1 MISYRSVQM
10 DKKKSIERILTEDS
24 PEREYT
30 PGLEKFFNCH
40 DGQRKLLWS
49 EIEFYTLISQQYHL
63 NEILVVYAGSG
74 EGLHMS
80 IIFDLFPQLDFILI
94 DPTHSLCKHPFM
106 KNKEK
111 VIQLNEYYTDLT
123 YKKILSLNTKNK
135 KIVFMSDIREDTD
148 EKAIWENMIQQQLW
162 CIQLDSIA
170 YLLKFR
176 LPYYFP
182 GHDPSKYQYLLP
194 LSKDKANYQF
204 KKLNDKEVVY
214 LKGDIYLQIYA
225 PAKSTENRLL
235 YIRKP
240 NESFT
245 FHSYDIKKYED
256 QCFYFNTYT
265 RHENFEYKESQ
276 KCKYNLL
283 GFDDGY
289 ESVCEYF
296 ILYQY
301 IDIFYDKLKNEDFVK
316 ETRYRDILRDDTK
329 SISDRTIQLL
339 YQIDQLYNL
348 LTYKNLIECS
358 FRTSLK
364 RGAVPN
370 ETKDEKEKIR
380 INDYVE
386 IVKSKYLE
394 IIFSMKYQIE
404 SFQKNNILK
413 RSEYDNQIQ
422 LSEDIL
428 SRINHYMHQ
437 ILSRKYLKK
446 DEKYFITEKIIGFNT
461 NVLSSY
467 LKSNKKSMILSK
479 EELMMMKDTKDESFQ
494 KLMDVNH
501 KYEKLIQDLE
511 EIQSFKKKNVDSYFL

>member
-1 MISYRSVQM
+1 MISYRSVQT
-10 DKKKSIERILTEDS
+10 DRKKSIERILTEDS
-24 PEREYT
+24 PKREYI

-49 EIEFYTLISQQYHL
+49 EIEFYTLISHQYDL
-63 NEILVVYAGSG
+63 NDILVVYAGSG

-94 DPTHSLCKHPFM
+94 DPTRSLCKHPFM
-106 KNKEK
+106 KNKDK
-111 VIQLNEYYTDLT
+111 VIQINEYYTDLT
-123 YKKILSLNTKNK
+123 YQKVLSLNSKNK

-176 LPYYFP
+176 LPYYYP

-194 LSKDKANYQF
+194 ISKDKANYHF
-204 KKLNDKEVVY
+204 KKLNDMEVVY

-240 NESFT
+240 YESFT
-245 FHSYDIKKYED
+245 FTSYDIKKYED

-265 RHENFEYKESQ
+265 RHENFEFKESE

-301 IDIFYDKLKNEDFVK
+301 IDTFYDKLKKEDFIK
-316 ETRYRDILRDDTK
+316 ESKYRDILRDDTK
-329 SISDRTIQLL
+329 SVSDRTIQLL

-348 LTYKNLIECS
+348 LTFKNLIECS
-358 FRTSLK
+358 FRTTLK
-364 RGAVPN
+364 RGAVPDKP
-370 ETKDEKEKIR
+370 KDEKEKIR

-394 IIFSMKYQIE
+394 ILFSMKNQIE
-404 SFQKNNILK
+404 SFQKSTLLK
-413 RSEYDNQIQ
+413 RYEYDSQIQ
-422 LSEDIL
+422 LCNEIL
-428 SRINHYMHQ
+428 STINHFMRE

-467 LKSNKKSMILSK
+467 LKSNKKGMILSK
-479 EELMMMKDTKDESFQ
+479 EEMMMMKDTKDKSFQ
-494 KLMDVNH
+494 KLMDVND
-501 KYEKLIQDLE
+501 KYEKLIEDLE
-511 EIQSFKKKNVDSYFL
+511 KIHSQKKKNVDSYFL

>member
-1 MISYRSVQM
+1 MISYRNIKTEGI
-10 DKKKSIERILTEDS
+10 KKLERILTQDS
-24 PEREYT
+24 PQREYQ

-49 EIEFYTLISQQYHL
+49 EIEFYTLISQKYNL
-63 NEILVVYAGSG
+63 EDILVVYAGSG
-74 EGLHMS
+74 EGIHMS

-94 DPTHSLCKHPFM
+94 DPTKSLCTHPIM

-111 VIQLNEYYTDLT
+111 VIQINEYYTDDS

-148 EKAIWENMIQQQLW
+148 ENAIWKNMIQQQLW

-182 GHDPSKYQYLLP
+182 NYNPKDSEYLLP
-194 LSKDKANYQF
+194 LSKEKSNYSF
-204 KKLNDKEVVY
+204 KTLKDTEVVY

-235 YIRKP
+235 YIRSP

-245 FHSYDIKKYED
+245 FTSYDIKVYEN

-265 RHENFEYKESQ
+265 RHENFKYQESEL
-276 KCKYNLL
+276 CKFNLL

-289 ESVCEYF
+289 ESICEYF

-301 IDIFYDKLKNEDFVK
+301 INTFYDKKKKEDFVK
-316 ETRYRDILRDDTK
+316 ESKYRDILK
-329 SISDRTIQLL
+329 NEKESISNRTIQLL
-339 YQIDQLYNL
+339 FQIDQLYNI
-348 LTYKNLIECS
+348 LTFKNLIECS
-358 FRTSLK
+358 FRTSIK
-364 RGAVPN
+364 RGAIPN
-370 ETKDEKEKIR
+370 RPRDEKETLR

-386 IVKSKYLE
+386 VVKSKYLE
-394 IIFSMKYQIE
+394 ILFSMKYQIQ
-404 SFQKNNILK
+404 SFQKSTILK
-413 RSEYDNQIQ
+413 PSEYDSQIK
-422 LSEDIL
+422 LSEEIL
-428 SRINHYMHQ
+428 SKMNHYMRE

-446 DEKYFITEKIIGFNT
+446 DEKYYITEKISGFNT

-467 LKSNKKSMILSK
+467 LKSNKMNMVLSK

-501 KYEKLIQDLE
+501 KYVKLIDELE
-511 EIQSFKKKNVDSYFL
+511 EIQSFKKKSVDSYFI